1 SLHDLPAYQRS
12 THAFGAHG
20 FAVRDCD
27 GVELHRRSTRCAD
40 AFFHLGRQ
48 SAQMKIARH
57 GFDPGVSNADD
68 WLPEITIGEPDGL
81 KHGAGAGTVTS
92 VSDATAAVFRIH
104 GRRLCQK
111 EVLPQ

>member
-1 SLHDLPAYQRS
+1 QLRPH
-12 THAFGAHG
+12 
-20 FAVRDCD
+20 AVRCRRLAIRDRD
-27 GVELHRRSTRCAD
+27 SVALHRRSRRSAD

-57 GFDPGVSNADD
+57 GFNPGVSNADD

-81 KHGAGAGTVTS
+81 KHGAGSGTVTS

-104 GRRLCQK
+104 GRRIMPDAMEECCPK
-111 EVLPQ
+111 